1 MSKIDTLTAKVQTG
15 LARLRDEDETGA
27 VLDDV
32 PAWAVWTAAGV
43 AVGVGAGALIEGTSM
58 PFALS
63 APSIVVAA
71 VLLVVLGLLGAAAA
85 VVRITR
91 VDPLTALGGNR

>member
-43 AVGVGAGALIEGTSM
+43 AVALVIVGAIQAW
-58 PFALS
+58 
-63 APSIVVAA
+63 APGWIQ
-71 VLLVVLGLLGAAAA
+71 G
-85 VVRITR
+85 I
-91 VDPLTALGGNR
+91 LGGL